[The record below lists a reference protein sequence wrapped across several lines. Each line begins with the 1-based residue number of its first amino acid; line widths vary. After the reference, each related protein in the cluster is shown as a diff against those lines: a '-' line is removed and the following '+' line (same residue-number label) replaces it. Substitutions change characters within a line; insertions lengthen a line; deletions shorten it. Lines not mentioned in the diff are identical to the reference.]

1 MSHQRKILLPL
12 LVASLVL
19 LLTGVPCNSFAP
31 LSYNPP
37 VTTLSCSTLSHP
49 PTLFVGSNHP
59 RHSIVSQVAAA
70 REGGGGTVHENSDGN
85 NDDATAAATTT
96 KPNLNNFLKQR
107 RMGKEVIGSA
117 FLALTLSLSPSFS
130 NAAITY
136 DDPLHHP
143 STPTATISSTILLSR
158 GTLLPPDDVVI
169 AELTLQTKEIEREAA
184 KDKKRA
190 DVEKSIAAFFDYDA
204 RMAEEQEA
212 RIEAAEFRAEAEASY
227 DKEQAELLKI
237 EERKAEKEFRAAQTP
252 QEKRSSAMKARVRNV
267 IHHVLYSHWGN
278 ICIVL
283 LIFLT
288 LNLNQSFF
296 VCLQY
301 ICFTTQYITRS
312 YYGKKKKLNAENVVL
327 NVMNKY
333 ILPRNV
339 KNKLY

>member
-1 MSHQRKILLPL
+1 
-12 LVASLVL
+12 
-19 LLTGVPCNSFAP
+19 
-31 LSYNPP
+31 
-37 VTTLSCSTLSHP
+37 
-49 PTLFVGSNHP
+49 
-59 RHSIVSQVAAA
+59 VSQVAAA
-70 REGGGGTVHENSDGN
+70 REGGGGTVHENSDDN
-85 NDDATAAATTT
+85 NDDATAAATTATTT
-96 KPNLNNFLKQR
+96 KPNLNKFLKQR

-143 STPTATISSTILLSR
+143 STPTTTASSTILLSR
-158 GTLLPPDDVVI
+158 GTLLPPDEVVI

-252 QEKRSSAMKARVRNV
+252 QEKRSSAMKARVRHV

-283 LIFLT
+283 FIFLT
-288 LNLNQSFF
+288 LNLNQSF
-296 VCLQY
+296 CLSPIYLLYHTIYNQELLRKEKEIERRERRAERDEQIY
-301 ICFTTQYITRS
+301 LAEERQEQIILKQKEEAKEKEE
-312 YYGKKKKLNAENVVL
+312 KKFIAVEKEYENVAELAKEEEVEL
-327 NVMNKY
+327 RYDIVY
-333 ILPRNV
+333 STW
-339 KNKLY
+339 LYFSIYTY